1 MVYKI
6 YRTSAYCAEGKP
18 CEKAFL
24 IEGKGCRKVW
34 GIEISS
40 LEDIDALIKETGNS
54 IIFGNNGELEIY
66 DTYRE

>member
-6 YRTSAYCAEGKP
+6 YRTSAYCSDVKP

-24 IEGKGCRKVW
+24 IEDKGWRKVW

-40 LEDIDALIKETGNS
+40 LEDIDILIKETGNS

-66 DTYRE
+66 DAYRE